1 MTDFVGTV
9 MAGCIVLVLF
19 VLAVYFTFANGALL
33 LVIGGFVLMGGLIGY
48 VYGRHETR
56 PGSR

>member
-9 MAGCIVLVLF
+9 MAGCIMLGLF
-19 VLAVYFTFANGALL
+19 VLAVYFTFTNGALL
-33 LVIGGFVLMGGLIGY
+33 LVIAGFVSVGGVIGF

-56 PGSR
+56 PRSR

>member
-1 MTDFVGTV
+1 MTDFVGAV

-33 LVIGGFVLMGGLIGY
+33 LVIGGFVSVGGIIGY
-48 VYGRHETR
+48 VYGRHQTR
-56 PGSR
+56 PRPR